1 MSRMTEETRYA
12 RILYT
17 VGRVTA
23 AVLPYLLFLGI
34 SYLISILC
42 AITTGGSPLGKAL
55 SESFLSF
62 FLLYST
68 SRIATIGDPA
78 LLRRFAKG
86 DEPLPASALESA
98 VFFLRDRETH
108 LELGL
113 LLGMS
118 LLLPVNYGLF
128 VMGDVFFSSLT
139 PYPLQR
145 LVTVITAA
153 PLCLLAHVL
162 GSMSAIEYWRHER
175 KKARRFP
182 LLRSLIEYVG
192 VSAVYLLG
200 AYITPA
206 VLSMLGGIALMLL
219 SVPAL
224 FLAWLLL
231 SVLRLLKDCLRVLR
245 ARRRLYR
252 RLRAI
257 SRERGYTLTKPHAL
271 YRSILFPRA
280 EINFTVKVAGDE
292 IYDCLVLSTLRKRR
306 FLFFNA
312 DGIVTAVAPPRRGTA
327 ALTPIPRPGLYSYY
341 VSAELFALLPNPPAV
356 SEPYAF
362 ASGNR
367 KMVIVTPAV
376 WRWYLEEGSTRQI
389 EPGAGAWGYK
399 FYNAETVLG
408 LLERGSLGRD
418 WNRR

>member
-1 MSRMTEETRYA
+1 M
-12 RILYT
+12 
-17 VGRVTA
+17 
-23 AVLPYLLFLGI
+23 
-34 SYLISILC
+34 
-42 AITTGGSPLGKAL
+42 
-55 SESFLSF
+55 
-62 FLLYST
+62 
-68 SRIATIGDPA
+68 D
-78 LLRRFAKG
+78 
-86 DEPLPASALESA
+86 
-98 VFFLRDRETH
+98 
-108 LELGL
+108 
-113 LLGMS
+113 
-118 LLLPVNYGLF
+118 
-128 VMGDVFFSSLT
+128 
-139 PYPLQR
+139 
-145 LVTVITAA
+145 
-153 PLCLLAHVL
+153 
-162 GSMSAIEYWRHER
+162 YWRHER
-175 KKARRFP
+175 KKTRRFP
-182 LLRSLIEYVG
+182 FLWSLAEYVG
-192 VSAVYLLG
+192 VSGVYLLG

-219 SVPAL
+219 SVPAI
-224 FLAWLLL
+224 FVAWLAV
-231 SVLRLLKDCLRVLR
+231 SVLRLLLDCLRVLR

-280 EINFTVKVAGDE
+280 EVNFTVKVAEDE
-292 IYDCLVLSTLRKRR
+292 VYDCLVVSTLRKRR

-312 DGIVTAVAPPRRGTA
+312 DGIMTAVAPPRRGTV
-327 ALTPIPRPGLYSYY
+327 ALPPIASRMIYSYY

-362 ASGNR
+362 TSENR

-408 LLERGSLGRD
+408 LLDRGSLGRD